1 MQVVFRMMFK
11 QWWVDFQIDFAA
23 HQEILRKGGLPTE
36 RVSQCKFNMF
46 QAKRIAKEAKERKIV
61 SAPV

>member
-1 MQVVFRMMFK
+1 MVGI
-11 QWWVDFQIDFAA
+11 DFQIDFAA

>member
-1 MQVVFRMMFK
+1 MVGI
-11 QWWVDFQIDFAA
+11 DFQIDFAA

-36 RVSQCKFNMF
+36 RVSQCKVNMF